1 MNVLVVPFSKDLVA
15 ATTSIWNE
23 VVRQGWAFPQL
34 EELTEP
40 TALEFFAAQSFTGVA
55 IDVETEEVVG
65 MYILH
70 PNNIGRCWHISNAS
84 YAVKSD
90 LRGQHIGE
98 ILVRDCMAK
107 AKELGFRILQ
117 FNAVVANNLPA
128 LKLYARLGFIKLGV
142 IPGGFKAI
150 DGSYVDI
157 IPHYILLV

>member
-1 MNVLVVPFSKDLVA
+1 MNVKVVPFSKDLVA
-15 ATTSIWNE
+15 ATASIWNE

-40 TALEFFAAQSFTGVA
+40 AALEFFVAQSFTGVA

-70 PNNIGRCWHISNAS
+70 PNNIGRCGHISNAS

-107 AKELGFRILQ
+107 AKELGF
-117 FNAVVANNLPA
+117 
-128 LKLYARLGFIKLGV
+128 
-142 IPGGFKAI
+142 
-150 DGSYVDI
+150 
-157 IPHYILLV
+157 